1 VYRIQ
6 VSSSNFPT
14 YLPALHWTAEKGNEA
29 VVQLLVEKGADEES
43 EDADAAVVGGSEAGT
58 RR

>member
-1 VYRIQ
+1 
-6 VSSSNFPT
+6 
-14 YLPALHWTAEKGNEA
+14 LPALHWTAEKENEE

-43 EDADAAVVGGSEAGT
+43 EDADAAVVAGSEGGT

>member
-1 VYRIQ
+1 
-6 VSSSNFPT
+6 
-14 YLPALHWTAEKGNEA
+14 LPALHWTAEKGNEA
-29 VVQLLVEKGADEES
+29 VVQLLIEKGADEKS